1 MEWHERGSRNRNKE
15 RLQQNPL
22 SYITTGHRG
31 DGWSIPV
38 FNVQMLGG
46 GINKIC
52 KYVRNQWV
60 ANDRDV
66 ERLL

>member
-1 MEWHERGSRNRNKE
+1 MEWHECGSRNRNKE

-38 FNVQMLGG
+38 FNVQMLGEG
-46 GINKIC
+46 
-52 KYVRNQWV
+52 
-60 ANDRDV
+60 A
-66 ERLL
+66 